1 MKIKDKKIDIQNTK
15 RNESSLCR
23 SITSVFKYYV
33 NLLSLASP
41 SYERR
46 KMYRVVFK
54 TQA

>member
-1 MKIKDKKIDIQNTK
+1 MKIKDEKIDIQNTK